1 LFYNRLLK
9 SPEVGKIIIGLSQQD
24 FWSGIYERTLLKS
37 LSKRW
42 DGLSQ
47 TTKKRLE
54 TKLLEGKECKNP
66 KEKAY
71 FVLQRI
77 VLLAIFC

>member
-1 LFYNRLLK
+1 VSAIFTYLKLYACRYNSLLK

-24 FWSGIYERTLLKS
+24 FWSGIYERTLLES

-47 TTKKRLE
+47 TTKRTL
-54 TKLLEGKECKNP
+54 
-66 KEKAY
+66 
-71 FVLQRI
+71 
-77 VLLAIFC
+77 